1 MAKLKIVIAGA
12 PVLREVAQPV
22 ERIDK
27 KLQRLLRDM
36 AETMYAADGVGLAAP
51 QVGVSKRVVVIDVG
65 DGLYELINP
74 EIVKREGKVLGSE
87 PARGEDLQ
95 GAHALEGSKLGFGGG
110 KISVQTGG
118 GVMLAQHAFHRQQPR
133 RLGIGRQLQLQ
144 GLLVGQSRR
153 GGIGVVHQ
161 HLVAPLPQCCLRLRQ
176 IAFRQPIHR

>member
-65 DGLYELINP
+65 EGLYELINP

-87 PARGEDLQ
+87 GCLSVPDYEGEVERYEYVECEFTD
-95 GAHALEGSKLGFGGG
+95 K
-110 KISVQTGG
+110 TGQR
-118 GVMLAQHAFHRQQPR
+118 MLLSAS
-133 RLGIGRQLQLQ
+133 
-144 GLLVGQSRR
+144 GLLAICIQHELDHLD
-153 GGIGVVHQ
+153 GILFIDKAKTISPKQ
-161 HLVAPLPQCCLRLRQ
+161 KENPEDALR
-176 IAFRQPIHR
+176 